1 MTPKSS
7 LFLSSIVIRLITFTA
22 QGHVFIASPGILLY
36 AFSCQRF
43 LFYVCIARPWPYG
56 SCSSP
61 MALGPC
67 FARLTAQLRV
77 RTFSLHPA
85 ASCAGALHLQYELAP
100 VSTTSS
106 QRYPAREFLL
116 RTMVLAGLLFQL
128 APFASHPSSNPW
140 RLAPTLH
147 CPGRQHRMRGRRPD
161 SLHSLLGHGNWPP
174 RPYSWLPA
182 PPMKPSAIS
191 NLPCLLSVVDF
202 LFTMVI
208 TSVVSI

>member
-1 MTPKSS
+1 MVYGLVRFALNPYGLGGIGWVSIPNKSKSFTIFSNPIQSTWDRNNRTSPYVASGLTPIMTPKSS

-77 RTFSLHPA
+77 RAFSLHPA
-85 ASCAGALHLQYELAP
+85 ASCAGALHLQSELAP
-100 VSTTSS
+100 VSTLSS
-106 QRYPAREFLL
+106 RQYPAREFLL
-116 RTMVLAGLLFQL
+116 RAMVLAGLLFQL

-147 CPGRQHRMRGRRPD
+147 CPG
-161 SLHSLLGHGNWPP
+161 
-174 RPYSWLPA
+174 
-182 PPMKPSAIS
+182 
-191 NLPCLLSVVDF
+191 
-202 LFTMVI
+202 
-208 TSVVSI
+208 